1 MGTDTYIKPNSSGVV
16 VSPDDF
22 GDEDDDEMYT
32 TIAFDP
38 GGTTGWAVFQVYLA
52 AIEDES
58 YRIKDNITFW
68 TAGEFRGTES
78 IQADQMFELVEAW
91 PDAKVVIEDFIL
103 RKFSSA
109 RELLSPVRITE
120 RLDDRMY
127 CNCPNRP
134 LIKQP
139 ASLAM
144 TTVTDI
150 RLKKMGLY
158 NALSGQEHARDAVRH
173 NITWMK
179 RAKQIY
185 QRNAITSA
193 LSGGES

>member
-1 MGTDTYIKPNSSGVV
+1 METFVQPNSKGVV
-16 VSPDDF
+16 VSPNDFDDI
-22 GDEDDDEMYT
+22 GDDSEMYT
-32 TIAFDP
+32 TVSFDP
-38 GGTTGWAVFQVYLA
+38 GGTTGWAVFRIHLE
-52 AIEDES
+52 AIEDPE
-58 YRIKDNITFW
+58 YRIMDNITFW
-68 TAGEFRGTES
+68 TAGEFRGAECV
-78 IQADQMFELVEAW
+78 QADQMFELVQAW
-91 PDAKVVIEDFIL
+91 TDAHIVIEDFVL

-120 RLDDRMY
+120 RLDDRLY
-127 CNCPNRP
+127 FHKDGRP

-144 TTVTDI
+144 TTVTDN

-158 NALSGQEHARDAVRH
+158 NALAGQEHARDAVRH

-185 QRNAITSA
+185 ERNMLTNA
-193 LSGGES
+193 LREDEQ